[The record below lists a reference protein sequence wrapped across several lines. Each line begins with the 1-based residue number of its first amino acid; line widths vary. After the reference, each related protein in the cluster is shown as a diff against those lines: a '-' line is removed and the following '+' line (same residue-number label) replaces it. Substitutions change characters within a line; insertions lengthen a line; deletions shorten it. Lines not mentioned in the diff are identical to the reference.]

1 MKNGAAQTEEKTFEV
16 KQVQTSQVSAA
27 FDTYNEA
34 SQEKPMETRPKN
46 SFSFASSSKQHNPM
60 MSQPQT
66 LPSQSIDNSSFL
78 PIGFPLHLQTPWFTP
93 IPQYTNP
100 VSNLLTCEYCGWQV
114 SSTAEMVN
122 HKRIVHDDK

>member
-1 MKNGAAQTEEKTFEV
+1 MKNGAAQTEEKTFDV

-27 FDTYNEA
+27 FENFSDT
-34 SQEKPMETRPKN
+34 SQEKPNKETKPKN
-46 SFSFASSSKQHNPM
+46 SFSFASSSKQRNPM
-60 MSQPQT
+60 ISQPQT
-66 LPSQSIDNSSFL
+66 MPSQSIDNSSFL

-122 HKRIVHDDK
+122 HKRIFS